1 MIVLNSLNEKGAG
14 FLHDTNS
21 VKLILKNSVTST
33 GLDTKDNIANY
44 ILDFID
50 RNNILIYA
58 SLTSEL
64 FKCNIFLRLDYLC
77 QKLLRKFYQQVRIVK
92 PSK

>member
-1 MIVLNSLNEKGAG
+1 MVKDNQVLIGFALEDKNEIANAKKKLLQKNLDMIVLNSLNEKGAG

-44 ILDFID
+44 ILEYYF
-50 RNNILIYA
+50 
-58 SLTSEL
+58 
-64 FKCNIFLRLDYLC
+64 
-77 QKLLRKFYQQVRIVK
+77 
-92 PSK
+92 